1 MKRWLSFL
9 FVLAL
14 AVALGGVFRRVPEAL
29 AEVEAFRLSEIRL
42 RGERF
47 FTQEEA
53 VRTLALE
60 PTASVWD
67 DTKVLKSRLL
77 EHPLVKDVRI
87 YRRFPHALLIKVV
100 EEEPVALFPNPTM
113 EPVDE
118 TGHIL
123 PIDPVAHQLDLPIM
137 AASTGSGAGSLS
149 AAGLRTLAGEIARL
163 ARGNPEFCARVS
175 DYALHP
181 GGYVT
186 ARISDPPVRLHFR
199 PGLQS
204 GRIQTGLR
212 VLKDAQNR
220 FDEGSVADLDLRF
233 DDQVV
238 VRFDRAGGR

>member
-1 MKRWLSFL
+1 MRRWLTFL

-14 AVALGGVFRRVPEAL
+14 AVALGGVFRRVPDAL
-29 AEVEAFRLSEIRL
+29 AEVEAFRVTEIRL

-47 FTQEEA
+47 FTHEEA

-60 PTASVWD
+60 TTASVWD

-77 EHPLVKDVRI
+77 EHPLVKDVSV

-118 TGHIL
+118 AGRVL

-137 AASTGSGAGSLS
+137 TASPGSGAGTLS
-149 AAGLRTLAGEIARL
+149 AEGLRTLAGEIARL
-163 ARGNPEFCARVS
+163 AQGDPEFHARIS

-181 GGYVT
+181 GGDVT

-204 GRIQTGLR
+204 GRIQTGLQ
-212 VLKDAQNR
+212 VLRDAQER
-220 FDEGSVADLDLRF
+220 FHEGNVADLDLRF

-238 VRFDRAGGR
+238 VRFDRAGER

>member
-14 AVALGGVFRRVPEAL
+14 AVALGGVVRRIPEAL
-29 AEVEAFRLSEIRL
+29 AEVEAFRVTEVRL

-53 VRTLALE
+53 IRTLALE
-60 PTASVWD
+60 STASVWD

-87 YRRFPHALLIKVV
+87 YRRFPHALLLKVV
-100 EEEPVALFPNPTM
+100 EVEPVALFPNPTL

-118 TGHIL
+118 TGRTL
-123 PIDPVAHQLDLPIM
+123 PIDPAAHKLDLPIM
-137 AASTGSGAGSLS
+137 TAAPGTAAGSLS
-149 AAGLRTLAGEIARL
+149 HEGLRVLAGEIARL
-163 ARGNPEFCARVS
+163 AHGDPEFHARIS

-181 GGYVT
+181 KGDVT
-186 ARISDPPVRLHFR
+186 ARITDPPVKVHFR

-204 GRIQTGLR
+204 SRIKAGLR
-212 VLKDAQNR
+212 VLAHAQDR
-220 FDEGSVADLDLRF
+220 FDEGNVADLDLRF

-238 VRFDRAGGR
+238 VRFGRAEGR